1 MAIPALRFAAPPLFK
16 NGCHYGDALSYD
28 ANGRDS
34 LNVQSEG
41 GNPSCYTGTWV
52 DTRSYDAEDH
62 ITKEKCTGAASVP
75 ACIDATDTFAWGP
88 RGELRQYKSV
98 LGSESETST
107 LHWDGDELA
116 VTTDSGNNAT
126 KYVEKLAVNSGNQL
140 VMLDRDFAGESVEMH
155 SKMGDTGVDVIPS
168 YTIST
173 GRYSSQNLTGTWPA
187 SGNLPGVGATIVPR
201 KDGYLVG
208 GLAIQGARAYDG
220 ELGQWITPDPY
231 KGDVDS
237 PMSQWGYQWN
247 ANNPITN
254 SDASGLDSTSCNTG
268 SAHTDQSSCNND
280 PWSCGGGY
288 CENQAGDVE
297 PECAS
302 ASDIGCVTPPTVGQT
317 SASTSTAST
326 NPLTNGGAFDPLSLG
341 FMLSLF
347 CGLSQR
353 MAVKS

>member
-1 MAIPALRFAAPPLFK
+1 M
-16 NGCHYGDALSYD
+16 S
-28 ANGRDS
+28 
-34 LNVQSEG
+34 
-41 GNPSCYTGTWV
+41 
-52 DTRSYDAEDH
+52 
-62 ITKEKCTGAASVP
+62 SV
-75 ACIDATDTFAWGP
+75 
-88 RGELRQYKSV
+88 V
-98 LGSESETST
+98 LVGSETST
-107 LHWDGDELA
+107 LHSDGDELA

-126 KYVEKLAVNSGNQL
+126 KYVEKLAVDGGNQL
-140 VMLDRDFAGESVEMH
+140 VMLDREFAGESVEMH

-173 GRYSSQNLTGTWPA
+173 GRYCSQNLTGTWPA

-268 SAHTDQSSCNND
+268 SAHTDQSSCSND

-347 CGLSQR
+347 SWFIPEDGGEILAAGRFLEYDDKIAGQMTR
-353 MAVKS
+353 RGWTPELIRKTVEDAWQTFPAVDKHTRPFSPATGYVNEITGQFVVINNETGRIVQVGAPGYKMPIMP